1 MKRTFTYPIHHEM
14 AGMTIQSFLKQQQ
27 YSSQVITHLKRT
39 PDGICRNGVW
49 ARVHEVLQSG
59 DLLTISIVEE
69 TSSEH
74 IVPVP
79 LPFPIVYED
88 KDLLVINKPSGMPI
102 HPSQGN
108 YENTLANAAAYYF
121 ASQNIPFTYR
131 CINRLDRDT
140 TGLLIIAK
148 HMYSASLLSN
158 MVARREIHR
167 EYLAAATGLVEESGM
182 IEAPIGR
189 ANGSTIVRFLRK
201 ITRNH

>member
-74 IVPVP
+74 IALP
-79 LPFPIVYED
+79 LTI
-88 KDLLVINKPSGMPI
+88 
-102 HPSQGN
+102 QQ
-108 YENTLANAAAYYF
+108 ANLF
-121 ASQNIPFTYR
+121 LG
-131 CINRLDRDT
+131 LDRRAHPGQDFA
-140 TGLLIIAK
+140 GGFPCL
-148 HMYSASLLSN
+148 N
-158 MVARREIHR
+158 RP
-167 EYLAAATGLVEESGM
+167 
-182 IEAPIGR
+182 PIM
-189 ANGSTIVRFLRK
+189 NSVPKPVRF
-201 ITRNH
+201 

>member
-88 KDLLVINKPSGMPI
+88 KD
-102 HPSQGN
+102 
-108 YENTLANAAAYYF
+108 
-121 ASQNIPFTYR
+121 
-131 CINRLDRDT
+131 
-140 TGLLIIAK
+140 
-148 HMYSASLLSN
+148 SACDQ
-158 MVARREIHR
+158 
-167 EYLAAATGLVEESGM
+167 
-182 IEAPIGR
+182 
-189 ANGSTIVRFLRK
+189 
-201 ITRNH
+201 